1 MAINRLLSRN
11 EQRHFFNFLLD
22 QLGDQLSCWFS
33 AIIQYP
39 PPASISSAERLPILL
54 ILTIEITNSYFKSLF
69 IAQKDTHG
77 ESFFC
82 LFGSI
87 KKNSL
92 KLLYG
97 LMGLETTRGWNGN
110 PERFDILG

>member
-39 PPASISSAERLPILL
+39 LPASISSAERLPILL
-54 ILTIEITNSYFKSLF
+54 IVTIQFTNSYFKSLF

-77 ESFFC
+77 KSFFY

-87 KKNSL
+87 KKEQLETSL
-92 KLLYG
+92 WFDG
-97 LMGLETTRGWNGN
+97 AGNNEGLEW
-110 PERFDILG
+110 